1 MTSQIDNLIK
11 YFGEGEIQK
20 EEEKE
25 TIDKNDNQKV
35 FSKHITLNI
44 NNKSQNKNGIQNS
57 SNLLIK
63 DILNSNIP
71 IYNNLI
77 HTGNEEQEEKKEINL
92 KNLLENKA
100 LLKNLEKRH
109 SVVLKT
115 KTIKAKPII
124 FEDDNE
130 NENDDNSENSD
141 SEKEKEK
148 EKEKEISKDDNFKD
162 DYYMRDRTYSFRP
175 KKIPNT
181 PKINKKEEEVN
192 DFKIDNNEKSQD
204 VENNLPLHLFT
215 ETIKTKIENNDNLI
229 TLQDQITEN
238 KQKNINLIILQDQIT
253 YNKQNNIINSDIS
266 NDINL
271 NINNRSQSFD
281 DERKEEE
288 NNDNKIDNNK
298 IDNNDSND
306 YNNKIDNNKKND
318 GSDSDDNTYKEEEDF
333 LLKEELKRNKV
344 EITIKN
350 KEEKEEKVADVIE
363 EKKEEEEEDKEH
375 DEDEE
380 DKKKKKEEEEAQKI
394 YLEEQDKK
402 KI

>member
-25 TIDKNDNQKV
+25 TIVKNDNQKV

-148 EKEKEISKDDNFKD
+148 EKEISKDDNFKD

-229 TLQDQITEN
+229 TLQDQITDN

-298 IDNNDSND
+298 IDN
-306 YNNKIDNNKKND
+306 KKKNE
-318 GSDSDDNTYKEEEDF
+318 GSDSDEKKYKEEEDI
-333 LLKEELKRNKV
+333 L
-344 EITIKN
+344 
-350 KEEKEEKVADVIE
+350 
-363 EKKEEEEEDKEH
+363 
-375 DEDEE
+375 
-380 DKKKKKEEEEAQKI
+380 
-394 YLEEQDKK
+394 
-402 KI
+402 